1 VTATRRLALVL
12 VEAADGV
19 VGRPPPG
26 VDPDAW
32 SQALVEDTYEV
43 AAGLAEA
50 QAGLAGPTSR
60 LPDLGLLT
68 WPGAVLVDCTPAPV
82 SGALPAGV
90 LPTDP
95 RVAGPPVAD
104 PPVAASLVADPG
116 VADPLLTDPPV
127 AASLVVASALTRS
140 ADVLVLLAPD
150 VPDIPALHLG
160 KLFQALEHAQL
171 AWSPVADGGVAALGF
186 ALPLAAWVRA
196 VAPVLDG
203 DPATWRAAAPRPG
216 AAVATPGW
224 HRLRSPADLRHLDP
238 GLSGW
243 EQTRALLAGR
253 PLGP

>member
-1 VTATRRLALVL
+1 MTGTRRLALVL

-26 VDPDAW
+26 VDSSAW
-32 SQALVEDTYEV
+32 SRALVEDTYEV

-60 LPDLGLLT
+60 LPDLALLT

-82 SGALPAGV
+82 LGALPAGA
-90 LPTDP
+90 LP
-95 RVAGPPVAD
+95 
-104 PPVAASLVADPG
+104 AASLVI
-116 VADPLLTDPPV
+116 
-127 AASLVVASALTRS
+127 ASALTGA

-150 VPDIPALHLG
+150 APDIPALHVG

-186 ALPLAAWVRA
+186 ALPLAAWVQA
-196 VAPVLDG
+196 LAPVLDG
-203 DPATWRAAAPRPG
+203 DPAAWRAAAPRPG

-253 PLGP
+253 PLGA

>member
-1 VTATRRLALVL
+1 VTGTRRLALVL

-60 LPDLGLLT
+60 LPDLALLT

-82 SGALPAGV
+82 SGALPAGA
-90 LPTDP
+90 LPADP
-95 RVAGPPVAD
+95 LVAD
-104 PPVAASLVADPG
+104 PPVAASM
-116 VADPLLTDPPV
+116 
-127 AASLVVASALTRS
+127 VVASALTGS

-203 DPATWRAAAPRPG
+203 DPAAWRAAAPRPG

>member
-1 VTATRRLALVL
+1 MTATRRVALVL

-26 VDPDAW
+26 IDPAAW

-43 AAGLAEA
+43 VAALAESR
-50 QAGLAGPTSR
+50 AGLAGPASR
-60 LPDLGLLT
+60 LPELALLT
-68 WPGAVLVDCTPAPV
+68 WPGAVLVDCTPVPIAGAP
-82 SGALPAGV
+82 PAG
-90 LPTDP
+90 
-95 RVAGPPVAD
+95 APP
-104 PPVAASLVADPG
+104 AAP
-116 VADPLLTDPPV
+116 
-127 AASLVVASALTRS
+127 LVVASALTGS

-150 VPDIPALHLG
+150 APDIPALHLG

-186 ALPLAAWVRA
+186 ALPLAAWVQA
-196 VAPVLDG
+196 LAPVLDG
-203 DPATWRAAAPRPG
+203 DPAAWRAAAPRPG

-253 PLGP
+253 PLGA